1 MSFLEALILGIIQ
14 GLTEFLPVSSSG
26 HLELAKA
33 FLNINLEENV
43 IFSTLLHLATSLS
56 TVFIF
61 RKDITTLLFG
71 ILRGKK
77 KQLKMAS
84 LLILSSVPILVVGLF
99 FKDKIELFFNSPIL
113 LVSIC
118 LAITGILLILT
129 AFTTSV
135 SNKKVSIFSAF
146 VIGLSQAVAILP
158 GISRS
163 GATIA
168 TSLLLG
174 INRQEATRFSFLMV
188 LIPIWGASLIGIKDI
203 LENSVPLAFSMINPL
218 IIGFG
223 AAFLTGLLTCQW
235 MIALVQ
241 KGKIIYFGIYCLMVA
256 SLSITYYFTF

>member
-33 FLNINLEENV
+33 FLNINVEENI

-61 RKDITTLLFG
+61 RKDILALLFG
-71 ILRGKK
+71 ILRGRK
-77 KQLKMAS
+77 KQLKMVF
-84 LLILSSVPILVVGLF
+84 LLILSSLPIVIVGLF
-99 FKDKIELFFNSPIL
+99 FKEKIEIFFNDPII

-129 AFTTSV
+129 TFTTST
-135 SNKKVSIFSAF
+135 SNKKISIFSAF
-146 VIGLSQAVAILP
+146 IIGISQAIAILP

-203 LENSVPLAFSMINPL
+203 LESPVPLVSSLINPL

-223 AAFLTGLLTCQW
+223 AAFFVGLLTCQW

-241 KGKIIYFGIYCLMVA
+241 KGKIIYFGVYCLIIA